1 VNLSSILLVHGAG
14 SGPWIFDG
22 WARHFEGAPLVT
34 VDLHEGLDVSFA
46 SMADYAA
53 AIERAADEL
62 PRPRAVVAWSMGGLV
77 ALMAARVADVL
88 VLLEPSPPGEVQGF
102 RPELALAQGA
112 FDPERE
118 YGAFPDG
125 IRARL
130 ESELARRE
138 RKRGISVPTLECTAL
153 AVWGDWE
160 ERGRAIAALYGV
172 EELRLPG
179 KSHWD
184 LVLDDEAI
192 SAIASWLEACQ
203 PSRSTG

>member
-1 VNLSSILLVHGAG
+1 MHGAG
-14 SGPWIFDG
+14 SGPWIFNG
-22 WARHFEGAPLVT
+22 WARHFGEARLAT
-34 VDLHEGLDVSFA
+34 VDLHDGLNVSFA

-53 AIERAADEL
+53 AIERAAGEL
-62 PRPRAVVAWSMGGLV
+62 PRPLAVVAWSMGGLV
-77 ALMAARVADVL
+77 ALMASHVADVL

-102 RPELALAQGA
+102 RPQLALAYGA
-112 FDPERE
+112 FDPELE
-118 YGAFPDG
+118 YGGFPDG
-125 IRARL
+125 IRARS

-138 RKRGISVPTLECTAL
+138 RKRGISVPALPCPAL

-160 ERGRAIAALYGV
+160 ERGRAIAARYGI

-184 LVLDDEAI
+184 LVLDDD
-192 SAIASWLEACQ
+192 AIAAVAAWLGTQ

>member
-1 VNLSSILLVHGAG
+1 MHGAG

-22 WARHFEGAPLVT
+22 WPRHLEGQRLET
-34 VDLHEGLDVSFA
+34 VDLHERLNVSFA

-53 AIERAADEL
+53 AVERAAGGL
-62 PRPRAVVAWSMGGLV
+62 PRPLAVVAWSMGGLA
-77 ALMAARVADVL
+77 ALMAAHVADVL

-102 RPELALAQGA
+102 RPELALGYGE

-118 YGAFPDG
+118 YGGFPDG
-125 IRARL
+125 IRARP

-138 RKRGISVPTLECTAL
+138 RKRGISVPTLDCPAL

-160 ERGRAIAALYGV
+160 ERGRAIAAFYGV

-192 SAIASWLEACQ
+192 AAVAGRLAQ
-203 PSRSTG
+203 PSRSTR